1 MASSYQEQ
9 RRLQQ
14 QQPDHDVQEDAR
26 DQQLLESLDEGM
38 ELAPDQ
44 AGRVGGQF
52 GNAALAAILGNQVA
66 TPGAEGVDLEE
77 EEGVELVEDLGED
90 LDFDHDLDGR
100 SHGGGGGGVPVAPT
114 DGDGGGDGDPWDV
127 GHLFGGDDDDDDPN
141 APTRTGRLPTAPR
154 RRFKAP
160 TDDPF
165 AEGLEETELTPEDLD
180 GVDKE
185 IGPTHPRSDTPRG
198 GDAMYEAVERCLV
211 EPRALGRRAIE
222 PEDLVGRHGATDPI
236 ARPTEI
242 GRFLAGSGRNRRAR
256 TVGRLLSEAPAA
268 LFPEAGGYSGGVA
281 RLCTLAVCAEA
292 LEGGGPRTDRAVA
305 LALAQDAWPTTVSCA
320 RPLAQQGRLHAPEVL
335 DTLLGGTTPSLPVD
349 ELPPPS
355 VLGGRAL
362 ESLLPPAYIP
372 EVPQVHLDSDL
383 SEASD
388 DPELAELDAALAFF
402 ATGKAA
408 NSDALD
414 RPVPRSVVEP
424 ALHAAR
430 YLMNAAGK
438 AHVEVAAAGFAVSSV
453 HPGAPVRA
461 PLEAVDGALARI
473 ARAIL
478 RTGRKLERIT
488 GTPRNTLEQ
497 AAVDELVMELQ
508 EARERLLDLREWAF
522 ETIAGALD
530 A

>member
-26 DQQLLESLDEGM
+26 DQQLLESLEEGM

-44 AGRVGGQF
+44 AGRMAGQF
-52 GNAALAAILGNQVA
+52 GNSVLAAMLGNQVA
-66 TPGAEGVDLEE
+66 TPGSEGVDLEE
-77 EEGVELVEDLGED
+77 EESVELVEELGED
-90 LDFDHDLDGR
+90 LEADHELDTH
-100 SHGGGGGGVPVAPT
+100 SYGGGGAPAAPT
-114 DGDGGGDGDPWDV
+114 DGGGNAGDPWDV

-141 APTRTGRLPTAPR
+141 APTRTGRLAPSPR
-154 RRFKAP
+154 RKFAAP
-160 TDDPF
+160 QDDPF
-165 AEGLEETELTPEDLD
+165 AEGLEQGELEPEDID
-180 GVDKE
+180 GVDKA
-185 IGPTHPRSDTPRG
+185 IGPTEPRGDTPRG
-198 GDAMYEAVERCLV
+198 GDAVYAAVEHCLTD
-211 EPRALGRRAIE
+211 PRELGRRVLE

-236 ARPTEI
+236 GRPSEI
-242 GRFLAGSGRNRRAR
+242 GRFIATSGRSRRAR
-256 TVGRLLSEAPAA
+256 TVGRLLAGATAS
-268 LFPEAGGYSGGVA
+268 LFPESSGFSGGVA

-292 LEGGGPRTDRAVA
+292 LEGGGSRTDRAVS
-305 LALAQDAWPTTVSCA
+305 LALAQDAWPSTVSCA

-335 DTLLGGTTPSLPVD
+335 DELLGQTAPGVPV
-349 ELPPPS
+349 ERLPPPS

-372 EVPQVHLDSDL
+372 EVPSLDLDSDIG
-383 SEASD
+383 EVSD

-402 ATGKAA
+402 TTGRDV
-408 NSDALD
+408 SVETPD
-414 RPVPRSVVEP
+414 RPIPKTVLQP

-453 HPGAPVRA
+453 RPGAPVRA
-461 PLEAVDGALARI
+461 PLEAVDRALARI

-478 RTGRKLERIT
+478 RAGRKLERVVGQQRDT
-488 GTPRNTLEQ
+488 VDP
-497 AAVDELVMELQ
+497 AAVDAITDELRT
-508 EARERLLDLREWAF
+508 ARDRLVDLRLWAF
-522 ETIAGALD
+522 ETVAGALD